1 MLEGQLSSGLVA
13 ALNELPG
20 FVAIKHN
27 DARTAGIPDI
37 SLTGLGRTSWIEV
50 KRGKLTSRSLQ
61 RLTLHRLH
69 EASGGRA
76 FYVLYSARGTFVAP
90 AASPKVGP
98 PAVLLSDRPNDHEAV
113 KRFLVGIHKEG
124 EER

>member
-50 KRGKLTSRSLQ
+50 KRDKLTSRSLQ

-76 FYVLYSARGTFVAP
+76 FYVLYCARGTFIAP
-90 AASPKVGP
+90 AASPK
-98 PAVLLSDRPNDHEAV
+98 ALEARLLSVRRNDHEAV